1 MPPSASLASSRSATP
16 LSNATIGGRQQ
27 RDCRRL
33 CLRTRAEGGSD
44 LDEQWRQFKRSAGI
58 KIPVTERVAEPPR
71 FSGTRSGEWNSGP
84 SADQMRRQEQ
94 QVLNAW
100 TQERLM
106 QLAAGGTMVLVLV
119 LLFAA
124 GGPPSDA
131 RCTLPWC

>member
-1 MPPSASLASSRSATP
+1 MQQLATVGVCLPCA
-16 LSNATIGGRQQ
+16 LS
-27 RDCRRL
+27 
-33 CLRTRAEGGSD
+33 
-44 LDEQWRQFKRSAGI
+44 W
-58 KIPVTERVAEPPR
+58 
-71 FSGTRSGEWNSGP
+71 
-84 SADQMRRQEQ
+84 